1 MFKNL
6 KIIELASV
14 FAGPSTGMF
23 FAELGAKVIKIEN
36 KITAGDITRKWK
48 LKNEKEKSISAY
60 FSSVNWGKEH
70 VFLNLNDPE
79 DKNKIHELIKEAN
92 IVISNF
98 KSGDAEK
105 FCLSFE
111 DCKKINKHIIYAKL
125 EGFKSNKSRVAYDVV
140 IQAETGYMSMNGQPS
155 SPPTKMPLAMMDI
168 LAAHQLKEG
177 ILVAL
182 IKQRDN
188 PQAYCVETTLEEA
201 AIASLANQAANYLM
215 VNHIPIQLGSLH
227 PNIAPYGE
235 VITTKDQIQIVLAI
249 GSDKQFYLFA
259 DLLKIE
265 TPLLGNFKTNLLR
278 VKNRTELIQLLQSK
292 ANNIIAKELLNHC
305 HKLNIPVGEIKNIK
319 EVLKNKTATN
329 MILEEKVENEMTK
342 RVASIAFKIYS

>member
-36 KITAGDITRKWK
+36 KTTAGDITRKWK
-48 LKNEKEKSISAY
+48 LKNENEKSISAY

-70 VFLNLNDPE
+70 VFLNLNDTK

-92 IVISNF
+92 IVITNF
-98 KSGDAEK
+98 KNGDAEK
-105 FCLSFE
+105 FCLSYE
-111 DCKKINKHIIYAKL
+111 DCKKINNHIIYAKL
-125 EGFKSNKSRVAYDVV
+125 EGFKSNRSRVAYDVV

-215 VNHIPIQLGSLH
+215 INHIPIQLGSLH

-249 GSDKQFYLFA
+249 GSDKQFYLFT

-265 TPLLGNFKTNLLR
+265 TQLLENFKTNLLR
-278 VKNRTELIQLLQSK
+278 VNNRAELIQLLQSK
-292 ANNIIAKELLNHC
+292 AKNIIANELLDHC
-305 HKLNIPVGEIKNIK
+305 HELNIPVGEIKNIK
-319 EVLKNKTATN
+319 EVFKNKTATN
-329 MILEEKVENEMTK
+329 MILEEKVENETTK
-342 RVASIAFKIYS
+342 RVATIAFKIYS